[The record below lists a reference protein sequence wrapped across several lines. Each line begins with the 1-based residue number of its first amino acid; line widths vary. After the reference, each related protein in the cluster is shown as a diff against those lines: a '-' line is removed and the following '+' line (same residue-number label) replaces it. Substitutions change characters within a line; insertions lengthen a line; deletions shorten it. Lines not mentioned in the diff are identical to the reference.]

1 MEPKEQLTEFDTEF
15 NKQEFEEELD
25 VIKSEINKF
34 EEKAI
39 NFKSISFLL
48 LNQLFY

>member
-25 VIKSEINKF
+25 VIKNEINKI
-34 EEKAI
+34 EEKAL
-39 NFKSISFLL
+39 KMKCISFLL